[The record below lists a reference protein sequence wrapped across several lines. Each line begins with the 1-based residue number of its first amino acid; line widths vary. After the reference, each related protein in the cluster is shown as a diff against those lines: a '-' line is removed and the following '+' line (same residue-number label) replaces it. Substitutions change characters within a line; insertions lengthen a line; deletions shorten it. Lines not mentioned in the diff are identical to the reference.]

1 METFTAIQDKYV
13 PSTLVLEYFQQIY
26 PSYQSFWLFR
36 RQFSYQLAALTFMT
50 YTMHMSQRFPHK
62 LSISRA
68 SGSVWGSEVVPTMA
82 TQRPVFNNPEAV
94 PFRLTPN
101 LQTLMGP
108 ITTEGI
114 FSCAVMAIARCLT
127 EPEGELDQQLSLF
140 VRDEMIFW
148 FQQSH
153 RAVMAENQ
161 LREIV
166 QQSSDMV
173 VKRAV
178 SLARPPDGN
187 LPANQTILDLI
198 SRAVNPLSLA
208 QCDMLWMGYL

>member
-1 METFTAIQDKYV
+1 METFSAIQEKYV

-26 PSYQSFWLFR
+26 PSFPAFWLFR
-36 RQFSYQLAALTFMT
+36 RHFSYQLAALTFMT
-50 YTMHMSQRFPHK
+50 YVMHMSQRFPHK
-62 LSISRA
+62 LSISRS
-68 SGSVWGSEVVPTMA
+68 SGSVWGSEVVPAMA
-82 TQRPVFNNPEAV
+82 NQRPIFNNPEAV

-108 ITTEGI
+108 IATEGV
-114 FSCAVMAIARCLT
+114 FACAVMAIARCLT
-127 EPEGELDQQLSLF
+127 EPEGELEQQLSLF

-187 LPANQTILDLI
+187 LPANQTVLDLI
-198 SRAVNPLSLA
+198 SRAVNPLHLA